1 MESIDATAL
10 EVNLSFIEGHF
21 AQYNY
26 EQSILLV
33 ENILPRCVKPK
44 DRVRCLMQKM
54 NCLLAQGKLHETIV
68 TGLLGLSTLG
78 WEVPIDDE
86 EARIHAAMMRP
97 RIMLDVSQIRAI
109 AQMHTLEE
117 ENLILLQEIISILI
131 LPVSMARPALLPSV
145 CFTSVAISLEYGV
158 STAGAYAMLLSGVI
172 LGAEGTQENLQRSYH
187 FGKLAIQLIEKESPP
202 PAIAPAIYQVY
213 ASHIGVFHQPM
224 TEVLRY
230 LQQGANTGQAVFNVD
245 YTCFAL

>member
-1 MESIDATAL
+1 MAFDI
-10 EVNLSFIEGHF
+10 NLSLIEGHF

-26 EQSILLV
+26 GESIRLV
-33 ENILPRCVKPK
+33 ESILPRCFKPR

-78 WEVPIDDE
+78 WEVPIDDD

-109 AQMHTLEE
+109 AQMHTLQE
-117 ENLILLQEIISILI
+117 ENLNLLQEIISIII
-131 LPVSMARPALLPSV
+131 LPVYMARPVLLPSV
-145 CFTSVAISLEYGV
+145 CFTSVAISLEYGI
-158 STAGAYAMLLSGVI
+158 STAGAYAMLMSGVI
-172 LGAEGTQENLQRSYH
+172 LGSEGTQENLQRSYH
-187 FGKLAIQLIEKESPP
+187 YGKLAIQLIEKESPP

-213 ASHIGVFHQPM
+213 AGHIGVFHQPM
-224 TEVLRY
+224 SDVLRY
-230 LQQGANTGQAVFNVD
+230 LQQAASIGQAVFNVD